1 MIRRLIVDKTRPFG
15 AHSLLDRAVW
25 DVSPA
30 LTTEKESPALKAQSE
45 ADHSLTTLCQFL
57 QSAFRL
63 TLPIEC
69 RHLLP
74 LTPSLTTLS
83 PAQNQAAMLLTE
95 AMRVL
100 DVLHAAQFVRF
111 ARYPHS

>member
-15 AHSLLDRAVW
+15 AHSLLYRAVW
-25 DVSPA
+25 DASPT
-30 LTTEKESPALKAQSE
+30 LTTEKESPALTTEKKSPTLRAQSE

-57 QSAFRL
+57 QSAFHL

-74 LTPSLTTLS
+74 T
-83 PAQNQAAMLLTE
+83 
-95 AMRVL
+95 
-100 DVLHAAQFVRF
+100 
-111 ARYPHS
+111 HS

>member
-25 DVSPA
+25 DASPALTAEKESPA
-30 LTTEKESPALKAQSE
+30 LTTEKESPALRAQSE

-57 QSAFRL
+57 QSAFHL

-74 LTPSLTTLS
+74 T
-83 PAQNQAAMLLTE
+83 
-95 AMRVL
+95 
-100 DVLHAAQFVRF
+100 
-111 ARYPHS
+111 HS

>member
-25 DVSPA
+25 DASPA
-30 LTTEKESPALKAQSE
+30 LTTEKESSALTTEKKSPTLRAQSE

-57 QSAFRL
+57 QSAFHL

-74 LTPSLTTLS
+74 T
-83 PAQNQAAMLLTE
+83 
-95 AMRVL
+95 
-100 DVLHAAQFVRF
+100 
-111 ARYPHS
+111 HS

>member
-1 MIRRLIVDKTRPFG
+1 MIRRLIVDKARPFG

-25 DVSPA
+25 DASPA
-30 LTTEKESPALKAQSE
+30 LTTEKESSALTTEKESPTLRAQSE

-57 QSAFRL
+57 QSAFHL

-74 LTPSLTTLS
+74 T
-83 PAQNQAAMLLTE
+83 
-95 AMRVL
+95 
-100 DVLHAAQFVRF
+100 
-111 ARYPHS
+111 HS

>member
-15 AHSLLDRAVW
+15 AHSLLYRAVW

-30 LTTEKESPALKAQSE
+30 LTAEKESPTLTTEKESPTLRAQSE
-45 ADHSLTTLCQFL
+45 TDHSLTTLCQFL
-57 QSAFRL
+57 QSAFHL

-74 LTPSLTTLS
+74 T
-83 PAQNQAAMLLTE
+83 
-95 AMRVL
+95 
-100 DVLHAAQFVRF
+100 
-111 ARYPHS
+111 HS

>member
-25 DVSPA
+25 DASPA
-30 LTTEKESPALKAQSE
+30 LTTEKESSALTTEKESSALTTEKESPTLTTEKESPTLRAQSE

-57 QSAFRL
+57 QSAFHL

-74 LTPSLTTLS
+74 T
-83 PAQNQAAMLLTE
+83 
-95 AMRVL
+95 
-100 DVLHAAQFVRF
+100 
-111 ARYPHS
+111 HS

>member
-30 LTTEKESPALKAQSE
+30 LTTEKESPTLTTEKESPALTTEKKSPTLRAQSE

-57 QSAFRL
+57 QSAFHL

-69 RHLLP
+69 FHLLP
-74 LTPSLTTLS
+74 T
-83 PAQNQAAMLLTE
+83 
-95 AMRVL
+95 
-100 DVLHAAQFVRF
+100 
-111 ARYPHS
+111 HS

>member
-25 DVSPA
+25 DASPA
-30 LTTEKESPALKAQSE
+30 LTTEKESPTLTTEKESPTLTTEKESPTLTAEKESSALTTEKKSPALRAQSE

-57 QSAFRL
+57 QSAFHL

-74 LTPSLTTLS
+74 T
-83 PAQNQAAMLLTE
+83 
-95 AMRVL
+95 
-100 DVLHAAQFVRF
+100 
-111 ARYPHS
+111 HS

>member
-25 DVSPA
+25 DASPALTAEKESSALTTEKESPALTTEKESPTLAAEKSPA
-30 LTTEKESPALKAQSE
+30 LTTEKESPALRAQSE

-57 QSAFRL
+57 QSAFHL

-74 LTPSLTTLS
+74 T
-83 PAQNQAAMLLTE
+83 
-95 AMRVL
+95 
-100 DVLHAAQFVRF
+100 
-111 ARYPHS
+111 HS

>member
-30 LTTEKESPALKAQSE
+30 LTAEKESPTLTTEKESPTLRAQSE
-45 ADHSLTTLCQFL
+45 TDHSLTTLCQFL
-57 QSAFRL
+57 QSAFHL

-74 LTPSLTTLS
+74 T
-83 PAQNQAAMLLTE
+83 
-95 AMRVL
+95 
-100 DVLHAAQFVRF
+100 
-111 ARYPHS
+111 HS

>member
-25 DVSPA
+25 DASPALTAEKESSTLTTEKESSA
-30 LTTEKESPALKAQSE
+30 LTTEKESPTLRAQSE

-74 LTPSLTTLS
+74 T
-83 PAQNQAAMLLTE
+83 
-95 AMRVL
+95 
-100 DVLHAAQFVRF
+100 
-111 ARYPHS
+111 HS

>member
-15 AHSLLDRAVW
+15 AHSLLYRAVW
-25 DVSPA
+25 DASSA
-30 LTTEKESPALKAQSE
+30 LTTEKESSALTTEKKSPTLRAQSE

-57 QSAFRL
+57 QSAFHL

-74 LTPSLTTLS
+74 T
-83 PAQNQAAMLLTE
+83 
-95 AMRVL
+95 
-100 DVLHAAQFVRF
+100 
-111 ARYPHS
+111 HS

>member
-25 DVSPA
+25 DASPTLTTEKESSA
-30 LTTEKESPALKAQSE
+30 LTTEKESPTLTTEKESSTLTTEKKSPTLRAQSE

-57 QSAFRL
+57 QSAFHL

-69 RHLLP
+69 RHHLP
-74 LTPSLTTLS
+74 T
-83 PAQNQAAMLLTE
+83 
-95 AMRVL
+95 
-100 DVLHAAQFVRF
+100 
-111 ARYPHS
+111 HS

>member
-25 DVSPA
+25 DASPTLTTEKESSA
-30 LTTEKESPALKAQSE
+30 LTTEKESSALRAQSE

-74 LTPSLTTLS
+74 T
-83 PAQNQAAMLLTE
+83 
-95 AMRVL
+95 
-100 DVLHAAQFVRF
+100 
-111 ARYPHS
+111 HS

>member
-25 DVSPA
+25 DASPTLTTEKESSA
-30 LTTEKESPALKAQSE
+30 LTTEKESSALTTEKESSTLRAQSE
-45 ADHSLTTLCQFL
+45 ADHSLTTLCQIL
-57 QSAFRL
+57 QSAFHL

-74 LTPSLTTLS
+74 T
-83 PAQNQAAMLLTE
+83 
-95 AMRVL
+95 
-100 DVLHAAQFVRF
+100 
-111 ARYPHS
+111 HS

>member
-30 LTTEKESPALKAQSE
+30 LTAEKESPTLTTEKESPTLRAQSE
-45 ADHSLTTLCQFL
+45 ADHSLTPLCQFL
-57 QSAFRL
+57 QSAFHL

-74 LTPSLTTLS
+74 T
-83 PAQNQAAMLLTE
+83 
-95 AMRVL
+95 
-100 DVLHAAQFVRF
+100 
-111 ARYPHS
+111 HS

>member
-25 DVSPA
+25 DASPTLTTEKESSA
-30 LTTEKESPALKAQSE
+30 LTTEKESPTLRAQSE

-69 RHLLP
+69 RHHLP
-74 LTPSLTTLS
+74 T
-83 PAQNQAAMLLTE
+83 
-95 AMRVL
+95 
-100 DVLHAAQFVRF
+100 
-111 ARYPHS
+111 HS

>member
-30 LTTEKESPALKAQSE
+30 LTTEKESSALTTEKKSPTLRAQSE

-57 QSAFRL
+57 QSAFHL

-74 LTPSLTTLS
+74 T
-83 PAQNQAAMLLTE
+83 
-95 AMRVL
+95 
-100 DVLHAAQFVRF
+100 
-111 ARYPHS
+111 HS

>member
-25 DVSPA
+25 DASPA
-30 LTTEKESPALKAQSE
+30 LTTEKESPALTTEKESPALTTEKKSPALTTEKKSPTLRAQSE

-57 QSAFRL
+57 QSAFHL

-74 LTPSLTTLS
+74 T
-83 PAQNQAAMLLTE
+83 
-95 AMRVL
+95 
-100 DVLHAAQFVRF
+100 
-111 ARYPHS
+111 HS

>member
-25 DVSPA
+25 DASPALTAEKESSA
-30 LTTEKESPALKAQSE
+30 LTTEKESSALTIEKKSPTLTTEKESPTLRAQSE

-74 LTPSLTTLS
+74 T
-83 PAQNQAAMLLTE
+83 
-95 AMRVL
+95 
-100 DVLHAAQFVRF
+100 
-111 ARYPHS
+111 HS

>member
-25 DVSPA
+25 DALPA
-30 LTTEKESPALKAQSE
+30 LTTEKESSALTTEKKSPTLRAQSE

-57 QSAFRL
+57 QSAFHL

-74 LTPSLTTLS
+74 T
-83 PAQNQAAMLLTE
+83 
-95 AMRVL
+95 
-100 DVLHAAQFVRF
+100 
-111 ARYPHS
+111 HS

>member
-15 AHSLLDRAVW
+15 AHSLLDHAVW
-25 DVSPA
+25 DASPA
-30 LTTEKESPALKAQSE
+30 LTTEKESSALTTEKKSPTLRAQSE

-57 QSAFRL
+57 QSAFHL

-74 LTPSLTTLS
+74 T
-83 PAQNQAAMLLTE
+83 
-95 AMRVL
+95 
-100 DVLHAAQFVRF
+100 
-111 ARYPHS
+111 HS

>member
-25 DVSPA
+25 DASPA
-30 LTTEKESPALKAQSE
+30 LTTEKESPALTTEKESSTLTTEKSPALTTEKESPALRAQSE
-45 ADHSLTTLCQFL
+45 TDHSLTTLCQFL
-57 QSAFRL
+57 QSAFHL

-74 LTPSLTTLS
+74 T
-83 PAQNQAAMLLTE
+83 
-95 AMRVL
+95 
-100 DVLHAAQFVRF
+100 
-111 ARYPHS
+111 HS

>member
-30 LTTEKESPALKAQSE
+30 LTAEKESPTLTTEKESPTLRAQSE
-45 ADHSLTTLCQFL
+45 TDHSLTTLCQFL
-57 QSAFRL
+57 QSAFHL

-69 RHLLP
+69 GHLLP
-74 LTPSLTTLS
+74 T
-83 PAQNQAAMLLTE
+83 
-95 AMRVL
+95 
-100 DVLHAAQFVRF
+100 
-111 ARYPHS
+111 HS

>member
-30 LTTEKESPALKAQSE
+30 LTTEKESPTLTTEKESPTLRAQSE
-45 ADHSLTTLCQFL
+45 TDHSLTTLCQFL
-57 QSAFRL
+57 QSAFHL

-74 LTPSLTTLS
+74 T
-83 PAQNQAAMLLTE
+83 
-95 AMRVL
+95 
-100 DVLHAAQFVRF
+100 
-111 ARYPHS
+111 HS

>member
-25 DVSPA
+25 DASPTLTTEKESSA
-30 LTTEKESPALKAQSE
+30 LTTEKESSALTTEKESSALTTEKESSTLRAQSE

-57 QSAFRL
+57 QSAFHL

-74 LTPSLTTLS
+74 T
-83 PAQNQAAMLLTE
+83 
-95 AMRVL
+95 
-100 DVLHAAQFVRF
+100 
-111 ARYPHS
+111 HS

>member
-15 AHSLLDRAVW
+15 AHSLLYRAVW
-25 DVSPA
+25 DASPA
-30 LTTEKESPALKAQSE
+30 LTTEKESPALTTEKESSALTTEKESSALTTEKKSPALRAQSE

-57 QSAFRL
+57 QSAFHL

-74 LTPSLTTLS
+74 T
-83 PAQNQAAMLLTE
+83 
-95 AMRVL
+95 
-100 DVLHAAQFVRF
+100 
-111 ARYPHS
+111 HS

>member
-15 AHSLLDRAVW
+15 AHSLLYRAVW
-25 DVSPA
+25 DASPA
-30 LTTEKESPALKAQSE
+30 LTTEKESPTLTAEKESPTLRAQSE

-57 QSAFRL
+57 QSAFHL

-74 LTPSLTTLS
+74 T
-83 PAQNQAAMLLTE
+83 
-95 AMRVL
+95 
-100 DVLHAAQFVRF
+100 
-111 ARYPHS
+111 HS

>member
-30 LTTEKESPALKAQSE
+30 LTAEKESPTLTTEKESPTLRAQSE

-57 QSAFRL
+57 QSAFHL

-74 LTPSLTTLS
+74 T
-83 PAQNQAAMLLTE
+83 
-95 AMRVL
+95 
-100 DVLHAAQFVRF
+100 
-111 ARYPHS
+111 HS

>member
-1 MIRRLIVDKTRPFG
+1 MICRLIVDKTRPFG

-30 LTTEKESPALKAQSE
+30 LTTEKESPALTTEKESPTLRAQSE
-45 ADHSLTTLCQFL
+45 TDHSLTTLCQFL
-57 QSAFRL
+57 QSAFHL

-74 LTPSLTTLS
+74 T
-83 PAQNQAAMLLTE
+83 
-95 AMRVL
+95 
-100 DVLHAAQFVRF
+100 
-111 ARYPHS
+111 HS

>member
-25 DVSPA
+25 DASPTLTTEKESSA
-30 LTTEKESPALKAQSE
+30 LTTEKESPALRAQSE

-57 QSAFRL
+57 QSAFHL

-74 LTPSLTTLS
+74 T
-83 PAQNQAAMLLTE
+83 
-95 AMRVL
+95 
-100 DVLHAAQFVRF
+100 
-111 ARYPHS
+111 HS

>member
-30 LTTEKESPALKAQSE
+30 LTAEKESPTLTTEKESPTLRAQSE
-45 ADHSLTTLCQFL
+45 KDHSLTTLCQFL
-57 QSAFRL
+57 QSAFHL

-74 LTPSLTTLS
+74 T
-83 PAQNQAAMLLTE
+83 
-95 AMRVL
+95 
-100 DVLHAAQFVRF
+100 
-111 ARYPHS
+111 HS

>member
-25 DVSPA
+25 DASPT
-30 LTTEKESPALKAQSE
+30 LTTEKESPALTTEKKSPTLRAQSE

-57 QSAFRL
+57 QSAFHL

-74 LTPSLTTLS
+74 T
-83 PAQNQAAMLLTE
+83 
-95 AMRVL
+95 
-100 DVLHAAQFVRF
+100 
-111 ARYPHS
+111 HS

>member
-25 DVSPA
+25 DASPTLTTEKESSALTTEKESSA
-30 LTTEKESPALKAQSE
+30 LTTEKESPALRAQSE

-74 LTPSLTTLS
+74 T
-83 PAQNQAAMLLTE
+83 
-95 AMRVL
+95 
-100 DVLHAAQFVRF
+100 
-111 ARYPHS
+111 HS

>member
-25 DVSPA
+25 DASPA
-30 LTTEKESPALKAQSE
+30 LTTEKESSALTTEKESPTLTAEKESSALTTEKKSPALRAQSE

-57 QSAFRL
+57 QSAFHL

-74 LTPSLTTLS
+74 T
-83 PAQNQAAMLLTE
+83 
-95 AMRVL
+95 
-100 DVLHAAQFVRF
+100 
-111 ARYPHS
+111 HS